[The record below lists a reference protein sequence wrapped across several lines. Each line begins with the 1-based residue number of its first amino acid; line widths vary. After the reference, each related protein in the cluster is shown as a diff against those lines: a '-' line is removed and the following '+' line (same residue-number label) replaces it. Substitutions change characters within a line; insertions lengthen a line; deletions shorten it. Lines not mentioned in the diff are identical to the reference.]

1 MGIGCL
7 RPDQFLDHLTVK
19 IMLEMTI
26 LKSTAGNAQDL
37 KSRLEFPVD
46 NDRVDSTM
54 IVPRKPFQESL

>member
-1 MGIGCL
+1 M
-7 RPDQFLDHLTVK
+7 RYK
-19 IMLEMTI
+19 MTI

-54 IVPRKPFQESL
+54 IVRPKPFQESL